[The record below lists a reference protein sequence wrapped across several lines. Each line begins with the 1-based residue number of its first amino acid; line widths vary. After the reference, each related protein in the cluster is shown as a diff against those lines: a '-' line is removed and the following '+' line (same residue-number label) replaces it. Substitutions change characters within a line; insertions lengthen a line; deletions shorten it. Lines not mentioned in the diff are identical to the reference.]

1 MEIEYSDALLAYMK
15 KRKKN
20 HVVIDVATSDTSDF
34 EVAEIFLRLASDKEL
49 PYLKEKK
56 RFRSAVTGV
65 GEVLLPPYRLHVGE
79 RIRLDVKNWILF
91 HNITVEGIE
100 L

>member
-1 MEIEYSDALLAYMK
+1 MTD
-15 KRKKN
+15 
-20 HVVIDVATSDTSDF
+20 
-34 EVAEIFLRLASDKEL
+34 
-49 PYLKEKK
+49 
-56 RFRSAVTGV
+56 V
-65 GEVLLPPYRLHVGE
+65 GEVLLPPYRLHVGA